1 MMKEKERIDKEQV
14 TMPMERYN
22 ELMQLEREVDRLKS
36 THRAKT
42 IILTKCVSF
51 LPYSSG
57 VLDFE
62 KIVETDDAAV
72 EKLATELKNN
82 LQEMGNLRSMNVF
95 QFYKWKRK
103 QRK

>member
-1 MMKEKERIDKEQV
+1 MMKEKECIDKEQV
-14 TMPMERYN
+14 TMPMGRYN
-22 ELMQLEREVDRLKS
+22 ELMQLEREADRLKS

-42 IILTKCVSF
+42 IILTKCVLF
-51 LPYSSG
+51 LPYSS
-57 VLDFE
+57 FE
-62 KIVETDDAAV
+62 KVVETDDAAV

-82 LQEMGNLRSMNVF
+82 LQEMGKLRSMNVL